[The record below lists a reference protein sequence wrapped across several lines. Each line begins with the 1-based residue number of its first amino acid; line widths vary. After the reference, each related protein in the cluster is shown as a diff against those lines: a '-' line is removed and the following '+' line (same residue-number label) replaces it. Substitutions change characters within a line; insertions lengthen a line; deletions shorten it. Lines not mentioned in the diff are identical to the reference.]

1 MPNINKLNLSDDD
14 LPGFNPKAMPQGLGI
29 RVTPPQ
35 PGVYRFRLPEHP
47 AIENVFDTI
56 ETEDSQILV
65 AVFSD
70 DASLYNV
77 TLRQPYNARVT
88 NRFREINLLNPET
101 GEKEPTLIS
110 DFGMLLKAVSAT
122 PDKVSNKYL
131 AAALASAGGR
141 EFIAEH
147 TLTANCNPKREIWQ
161 SGEQVKGKYG
171 CGKNYGVEAWKGKK
185 SEQFAIPLD
194 SDGKVALRFTCNC
207 GAELRC
213 WSKLQGFR
221 GV

>member
-1 MPNINKLNLSDDD
+1 MPNINKLNLSDTE
-14 LPGFNPKAMPQGLGI
+14 LPGFNVDAMPQGLGI

-35 PGVYRFRLPEHP
+35 PGVYRFRLPESP

-65 AVFSD
+65 AAFNADS
-70 DASLYNV
+70 ALYNV

-88 NRFREINLLNPET
+88 NRFREINRLNPET
-101 GEKEPTLIS
+101 GEKEPMLIS
-110 DFGMLLKAVSAT
+110 DFGMLLKAVDVT

-131 AAALASAGGR
+131 ATALASAAGR

-147 TLTANCNPKREIWQ
+147 TLTANCNPKKEIWVN
-161 SGEQVKGKYG
+161 GEQTKGKYG

-185 SEQFAIPLD
+185 SEVPPKARNWFWRGWTSSAPLRTQ
-194 SDGKVALRFTCNC
+194 SSEN
-207 GAELRC
+207 
-213 WSKLQGFR
+213 
-221 GV
+221 